1 MSDAVARL
9 RPSPLTFP
17 ANATLPLDQVLW
29 GPDIPDDSTLRLLPS
44 VAGKRVLQLGAAH
57 GHTAVGLALA
67 GAHVIVVDPDNSK
80 LGEARSLAEQ
90 HEVRIELHH
99 GEFAELPFV
108 RADSIDAA
116 LSVFDLGRT
125 DDLDRVLRQVS
136 RVLRTGAALV
146 ASFPHPSFAFLD
158 PESQGAPRLMRAYD
172 DATPRDV
179 EGVTVWP
186 RTIGDIYASFH
197 RANLRVD
204 SLLEPKA
211 VVEGRPSPF
220 WTDTLRAAPATLIV
234 RGRND
239 GA

>member
-17 ANATLPLDQVLW
+17 AEVALPLDRVLW
-29 GPDIPDDSTLRLLPS
+29 GPDIPDDSTLRLLPAVS
-44 VAGKRVLQLGAAH
+44 GKRVLQLGAAR

-67 GAHVIVVDPDNSK
+67 GAHVIVVDPDLAH
-80 LGEARSLAEQ
+80 LGAARDLAEE

-125 DDLDRVLRQVS
+125 EDLDRVLRQVS

-146 ASFPHPSFAFLD
+146 ASFPHPAYAILD

-172 DATPRDV
+172 DPTSRNV
-179 EGVTVWP
+179 EGTTIWP
-186 RTIGDIYASFH
+186 RTIGEIWSAFH

-204 SLLEPKA
+204 SLLEPRA
-211 VVEGRPSPF
+211 MSTGRPSPF